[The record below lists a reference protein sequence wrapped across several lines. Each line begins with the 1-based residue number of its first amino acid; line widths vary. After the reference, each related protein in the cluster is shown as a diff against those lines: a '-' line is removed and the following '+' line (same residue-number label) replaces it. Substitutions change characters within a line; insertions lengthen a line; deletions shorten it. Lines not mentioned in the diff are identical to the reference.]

1 MSEVRGSLTRN
12 LFLGFALLIGLIII
26 SSLVGVAITIIF
38 YGMDGLAGMTNPDDP
53 KGLAGMKII
62 QMAYGLGGFGFAG
75 LLAMKFAHLQPLETL
90 KKTGTLPSLLIAGFV
105 ALTAL
110 PLVSFT
116 GYLNSQLVLPDF
128 LSGLQDWIEAREE
141 VSQGLILQFLQQ
153 SEPIDLVINL
163 VMIAIIP
170 AIGEELFFRGFLQR
184 VFQSRYS
191 AHVSIW
197 LAAAI
202 FSAIHLQFLGFV
214 PRMLLGALFGYLVFW
229 SGSVWPAIVA
239 HAINNGTAVVI
250 SYMYGPEMVEGDFEP
265 EISFF
270 FLGGVT
276 LSLALTV
283 GLLSIYKKREAK

>member
-1 MSEVRGSLTRN
+1 MIEVRGSLARN

-26 SSLVGVAITIIF
+26 SSLVGVAITLIF

-75 LLAMKFAHLQPLETL
+75 ILAMKMAHLQPFNTL
-90 KKTGTLPSLLIAGFV
+90 KKTGSSPALMMAGFI

-110 PLVSFT
+110 PLISFT

-163 VMIAIIP
+163 IMIAIIP

-250 SYMYGPEMVEGDFEP
+250 SYVYGPEMVEGDFEP

-276 LSLALTV
+276 LSLVLTI
-283 GLLSIYKKREAK
+283 GLLYLYKKREAS